1 VKRILFVWALL
12 LACRAGAQTG
22 DILGAHDLSTMTSP
36 EHGAMSA
43 ACLYCHAPHS
53 GRNKALWNQ
62 ALSGQLYNQLYTS
75 DTVQNTGVQ
84 PVIGDRSS
92 LCLSCHDGTVAPGQ
106 MIAYG
111 PIAMS
116 QPMSNG
122 LVQRLEASHP
132 FSLKLPLKDASNL
145 TENLVVTG
153 ATTDATQSVKL
164 INGNIECSSCHNPHN
179 QFTDKKSPNFL
190 VRDSISGGLCLS
202 CHTTTP
208 RTVNSLDN
216 PLTQW
221 TTSVHAT
228 SAAVV
233 NPVAGLGG
241 YSTVAD
247 FACSSCHSMHN
258 AGGAAGLLHNPVPAL
273 PNIDPTSQSC
283 IPCHNG
289 SNALLTPIANV
300 AGEFETPKKGHPYA
314 SANNAHTATEAAV
327 LNQNRH
333 ATCVDCHN
341 GHASQPVTAFGLPPV
356 IRVSQTGVTG
366 VSAADGV
373 TLVRPAINQYETC
386 LRCHGTSTGKGTPT
400 IDYGALPRRAVA
412 PADPLNILPEFA
424 LTASSTHP
432 VMRDRM
438 SPLPQPSLLPSMLS
452 LDGTTAA
459 RAMGVRIFCT
469 DCHNSDDNREFGG
482 IGPNGPHGSKFTHI
496 LERRYEINTATAPG
510 ADLLNS
516 YPNPDLTVNGPYALC
531 GKCHDLSIVLSPA
544 SSFPLHTKHVS
555 EIGASCSVCHSAHG
569 VLGASGGITGERLV
583 NFDINVVAPNGANP
597 ISFNQVARTCTLQC
611 HGEGHSG
618 EHY

>member
-1 VKRILFVWALL
+1 VKRILLLGALL
-12 LACRAGAQTG
+12 LARHAAAQTG
-22 DILGAHDLSTMTSP
+22 DILGAHDLSTTTSP
-36 EHGAMSA
+36 VRGAMSG

-53 GRNKALWNQ
+53 GATKALWNQ
-62 ALSGQLYNQLYTS
+62 TLSTQTYTQLYSS
-75 DTVQNTGVQ
+75 DTAQNTGAQ

-111 PIAMS
+111 PITLS
-116 QPMSNG
+116 QPMSSG
-122 LVQRLEASHP
+122 LIQRLEASHP

-145 TENLVVTG
+145 AESLAATG
-153 ATTDATQSVKL
+153 TTTDATQSVKL
-164 INGNIECSSCHNPHN
+164 INGNVECGSCHNPHN
-179 QFTDKKSPNFL
+179 QSIDKKSLNFL
-190 VRDSISGGLCLS
+190 VRDSVSGGLCLS

-208 RTVNSLDN
+208 RTVNSFDN

-228 SAAVV
+228 SAAGV

-241 YSTVAD
+241 YATVAE

-258 AGGAAGLLHNPVPAL
+258 AGGAAGLLHNPVPAAV
-273 PNIDPTSQSC
+273 NIDTASQSC

-289 SNALLTPIANV
+289 SNALLQPIANV
-300 AGEFETPKKGHPYA
+300 AAEFEKKGHPYA
-314 SANNAHTATEAAV
+314 NTNNPHTATEAAV

-333 ATCVDCHN
+333 TTCVDCHN
-341 GHASQPVTAFGLPPV
+341 GHAAQPVTAFGLPPA
-356 IRVSQTGVTG
+356 IRVSQTAVNG
-366 VSAADGV
+366 VSAADGI
-373 TLVRPAINQYETC
+373 TLLRPAVNQYENC

-400 IDYGALPRRAVA
+400 IDYGPLPRRAVT
-412 PADPLNILPEFA
+412 PPDPLNILPDFA

-432 VMRDRM
+432 VMRDRS
-438 SPLPQPSLLPSMLS
+438 SPLPQPSLLSGMLS
-452 LDGTTAA
+452 LDGTTTA

-482 IGPNGPHGSKFTHI
+482 VGPNGPHGSKFTHI

-516 YPNPDLTVNGPYALC
+516 YPNPDLSVNGPYALC
-531 GKCHDLSIVLSPA
+531 GKCHDLSVVLSPA
-544 SSFPLHTKHVS
+544 SSFPQHSKHVS

-569 VLGASGGITGERLV
+569 ALGASGAISGERLV

-597 ISFNQVARTCTLQC
+597 ISFNQAARTCTLQC
-611 HGEGHSG
+611 HGQGHTNES
-618 EHY
+618 Y